1 MTGRAHPER
10 LRAPQT
16 RGGAVERSVITH
28 HGTGS
33 ATGYAAHRSTH
44 CRTTPRNG
52 TQGGTASS
60 ADGAATD
67 HALLCWS
74 HVGATRKAHETQAEY
89 ASISNV
95 AQGETFRVHGTC
107 LRKKVKRS
115 GLGKGQGTLWRRLS
129 LRPTHSGKCSRIAI
143 KCRQFATLACRIAG
157 LGALSLSLS
166 GCLPL
171 MAASAA
177 GSVVYYNTP
186 AGSRS
191 VTPTKAGH

>member
-1 MTGRAHPER
+1 VTGRAHPER

-44 CRTTPRNG
+44 CRTTSRNG

-89 ASISNV
+89 ASKATLRREKLFAFMEPASEKRSNV
-95 AQGETFRVHGTC
+95 RDWAKGKG
-107 LRKKVKRS
+107 RS
-115 GLGKGQGTLWRRLS
+115 GGDS
-129 LRPTHSGKCSRIAI
+129 A
-143 KCRQFATLACRIAG
+143 FAPLTRVSVAG
-157 LGALSLSLS
+157 L
-166 GCLPL
+166 P
-171 MAASAA
+171 
-177 GSVVYYNTP
+177 
-186 AGSRS
+186 
-191 VTPTKAGH
+191 